1 MGVTCSLLGHAFEK
15 ADTERERTEQGS
27 EAVTIVREFEEC
39 HRCGER
45 RVTSESKEVTSI
57 VEPAAVSVGTDTES
71 EPTTDAVSDVSA
83 GPGTSESSVDEE
95 AVPETSVETG
105 SEDPPDPATEDA
117 EILDD
122 EPTETPESP
131 MRDPGQWPDETADEF
146 DPESL
151 TAEQPEPAVASDT
164 ESESG
169 DEMEPEP
176 AATTVLDG
184 EYICP
189 DCGFTEP
196 MDASSLRDG
205 DACPVCH
212 QGYLDART
220 LRNR

>member
-1 MGVTCSLLGHAFEK
+1 MGVTCSLLGHAFEE

-45 RVTSESKEVTSI
+45 RITSESKEVTSI
-57 VEPAAVSVGTDTES
+57 VEPAAVGVETDAES
-71 EPTTDAVSDVSA
+71 EPTTDPVSDAPSGPDGDESA
-83 GPGTSESSVDEE
+83 VDEGI
-95 AVPETSVETG
+95 PERSVET
-105 SEDPPDPATEDA
+105 EPEEPPDPAAEDA

-122 EPTETPESP
+122 DGSAESP
-131 MRDPGQWPDETADEF
+131 VRDPGQWPDEATEEF
-146 DPESL
+146 DPGSL
-151 TAEQPEPAVASDT
+151 TEEQSDSAAASDA
-164 ESESG
+164 ESAADDG
-169 DEMEPEP
+169 TEPEP

-184 EYICP
+184 EYVCP
-189 DCGFTEP
+189 DCGFAEP

-212 QGYLDART
+212 RGYLDART